1 MTEHPK
7 KSQALVNWLK
17 TQDLANT
24 NPTEQNSL
32 AQRIARTYSP
42 EEIEAAKQ
50 EFLQLIQQAEK
61 RKRTRKFLFNSLII
75 LGFLGVIIFW
85 FLNTSK

>member
-24 NPTEQNSL
+24 NPTEQERL
-32 AQRIARTYSP
+32 AQQIARNYSP
-42 EEIEAAKQ
+42 LEIEAAKQ

-61 RKRTRKFLFNSLII
+61 RKRTQKLIFLVF
-75 LGFLGVIIFW
+75 LGFLGAIYIW
-85 FLNTSK
+85 FLTH